1 MQHGAA
7 FGFVDPIAAEHGV
20 ATAGQIGGLGQ
31 FDQRGAIILVHLG
44 FGIIKQK
51 ILKLKREIRFTISLF
66 EHFCDIAVSGDS
78 AALFNLAPHMNLLAG
93 QNGPGCHAA

>member
-1 MQHGAA
+1 VQHGAA
-7 FGFVDPIAAEHGV
+7 FGYVDPIAAEHGV

-44 FGIIKQK
+44 LGIIKQK

-66 EHFCDIAVSGDS
+66 EHFCDISIRRGNT
-78 AALFNLAPHMNLLAG
+78 ALFNLAPHMNLLAG
-93 QNGPGCHAA
+93 QNGPDCHAA